1 MAKKA
6 KTVLSLKS
14 SEALDYFMSTC
25 QFHAFELPEY
35 FDFTQVLDFVRKSI
49 GNKPYCECV
58 VESASGMQYVNF
70 DIMLNKDGHYAVRP
84 LTLSNPYL
92 YYFIAREICQAKN
105 WTAIKECFKHYNVP
119 TITSCA
125 IPVIPEEV
133 ESFHESTTVFNWWN
147 EVEQKSI
154 ELSMEYRYM
163 FVTDI
168 TNCYGAINPETI
180 DWALSMKDT
189 PYVTDKNHEMAHNLI
204 TYLRDIQQGRNMGI
218 PQGSNLYNMI
228 AEIILGYCDLLLY
241 QQLEGIKEDY
251 KIIRYRDDYRIYCN
265 DRDTLEQISY
275 TLQRVLESL
284 NLRMNS
290 SKTKISDSIIT
301 DSIKHDKLW
310 YIENTP
316 IFNKKGVDFDSVEKH
331 LLYILLFGRK
341 FPNGGQIRTLLSD
354 LDGRIEKHLK
364 SCKEKWEDVF
374 IEIFDDPMPGH
385 EKAFMEEKKKKQIH
399 NNYIPGGSIKAMCA
413 IIAQIALEN
422 VDACH
427 YALKVASRLI
437 DSLNDEKLKQDIR
450 NKLFAR
456 MIGRPNSTYT
466 ELWLQNMT
474 YQYDKRARKCP
485 YTARLCK
492 VVMGDKHDLWNN
504 SWLKPEFT
512 QGFDQSSIVNQETL
526 AKVTPIITFRERRQY
541 ESLNINEE

>member
-14 SEALDYFMSTC
+14 SEALEYFMSTR

-35 FDFTQVLDFVRKSI
+35 FDFTQVLDYVRKSI
-49 GNKPYCECV
+49 GNKSYEECV
-58 VESASGMQYVNF
+58 TQSAADLQNVNF

-105 WTAIKECFKHYNVP
+105 WKAIKECFKHYNVP

-125 IPVIPEEV
+125 IPVIPDEV
-133 ESFHESTTVFNWWN
+133 ECFHESTTVFNWWN

-168 TNCYGAINPETI
+168 TNCYGTINPETI

-241 QQLEGIKEDY
+241 QKLEGIKEDY

-265 DRDTLEQISY
+265 DRDALEQISY

-284 NLRMNS
+284 NFRMNS

-301 DSIKHDKLW
+301 DSIKRDKLW

-364 SCKEKWEDVF
+364 CIVWEDVVL
-374 IEIFDDPMPGH
+374 EIFDDPMPGH
-385 EKAFMEEKKKKQIH
+385 EKEFMEEKKKQIH

-474 YQYDKRARKCP
+474 YQADKHAHKCP
-485 YTARLCK
+485 YSARLCK
-492 VVMGDKHDLWNN
+492 VVMGDKHELWNN
-504 SWLKPEFT
+504 SWLKPSLT
-512 QGFDQSSIVNQETL
+512 KGFDQSSIVNQETL

-541 ESLNINEE
+541 EMLHFD

>member
-6 KTVLSLKS
+6 KTVLTLKS
-14 SEALDYFMSTC
+14 NEALDYFMSTR

-49 GNKPYCECV
+49 GNKSYDECV
-58 VESASGMQYVNF
+58 IESASSMQDVNF

-105 WTAIKECFKHYNVP
+105 WTAIKICFKHYNVP

-133 ESFHESTTVFNWWN
+133 ESFHESTTVLNWWN
-147 EVEQKSI
+147 KVEQKSI

-168 TNCYGAINPETI
+168 TNCYGTINPETI

-189 PYVTDKNHEMAHNLI
+189 PYATDKNHEMAGNLI
-204 TYLRDIQQGRNMGI
+204 NYLRDIQQGRNMGI

-241 QQLEGIKEDY
+241 QKLEDMKEDY

-265 DRDTLEQISY
+265 DRDALEQISY
-275 TLQRVLESL
+275 ALQSVLESL
-284 NLRMNS
+284 NFRMNS

-341 FPNGGQIRTLLSD
+341 FPNGGQIRTMLSD
-354 LDGRIEKHLK
+354 LDGRIEEHLK
-364 SCKEKWEDVF
+364 PREVEWEDVNLG
-374 IEIFDDPMPGH
+374 IDD
-385 EKAFMEEKKKKQIH
+385 EKEPADANNEKLIVQ
-399 NNYIPGGSIKAMCA
+399 NNYIPGGGVEAMCA
-413 IIAQIALEN
+413 ITAQIALEN

-437 DSLNDEKLKQDIR
+437 DSLKDEKLKQKIR

-474 YQYDKRARKCP
+474 YQADKKSRKCP

-492 VVMGDKHDLWNN
+492 VVMGNKHDLWNN
-504 SWLKPEFT
+504 SWLKPSLT
-512 QGFDQSSIVNQETL
+512 KGFDQSSIVNQETL

-541 ESLNINEE
+541 ESLTIDD

>member
-14 SEALDYFMSTC
+14 SEALDYFMSTR

-49 GNKPYCECV
+49 GNKPYGECV
-58 VESASGMQYVNF
+58 VESASGMQDVNF

-125 IPVIPEEV
+125 IPVIPDEV

-168 TNCYGAINPETI
+168 TNCYGTINPETI

-189 PYVTDKNHEMAHNLI
+189 SYVTDKNHEMAHNLI

-228 AEIILGYCDLLLY
+228 AEIILGYCDLLLF

-265 DRDTLEQISY
+265 DRDVLEQISY

-284 NLRMNS
+284 NFRMNS

-301 DSIKHDKLW
+301 DSIKRDKLW

-354 LDGRIEKHLK
+354 IDGRIEKHLK
-364 SCKEKWEDVF
+364 NLKWEEVELNLEF
-374 IEIFDDPMPGH
+374 CVDPMPGH
-385 EKAFMEEKKKKQIH
+385 EKEFMGEKK
-399 NNYIPGGSIKAMCA
+399 NNAQNSYIPGGSIMAMCA
-413 IIAQIALEN
+413 IAAQIALEN

-450 NKLFAR
+450 NKFFAR

-474 YQYDKRARKCP
+474 YQYDKRAHRCP
-485 YTARLCK
+485 YSARLCK

-504 SWLKPEFT
+504 SWLKPNLT
-512 QGFDQSSIVNQETL
+512 KGFDQSSIVNQETL

-541 ESLNINEE
+541 EGIVQ

>member
-14 SEALDYFMSTC
+14 SEALDYFMSTR

-58 VESASGMQYVNF
+58 VESASGMQDVNF

-84 LTLSNPYL
+84 ITLSNPYL

-105 WTAIKECFKHYNVP
+105 WIAIKECFKHYNVP

-125 IPVIPEEV
+125 IPVIPDEV

-168 TNCYGAINPETI
+168 TNCYGTINPETI

-241 QQLEGIKEDY
+241 QQLEGIKEGY

-265 DRDTLEQISY
+265 DRDALEHISY

-284 NLRMNS
+284 NFRMNS

-316 IFNKKGVDFDSVEKH
+316 IFNKKGVDFGSVEKH

-341 FPNGGQIRTLLSD
+341 FPNGGQIRTMLSD
-354 LDGRIEKHLK
+354 LDERIEKHLK
-364 SCKEKWEDVF
+364 SIVWEDVDLDF
-374 IEIFDDPMPGH
+374 CVDPMPGY
-385 EKAFMEEKKKKQIH
+385 EKEFMEEKKKNHLH

-437 DSLNDEKLKQDIR
+437 DSLNDEKLKLDIR

-474 YQYDKRARKCP
+474 YQADKRAHKCP
-485 YTARLCK
+485 YSARLCK
-492 VVMGDKHDLWNN
+492 VVIGDKQELWNN
-504 SWLKPEFT
+504 SWLKPSLT
-512 QGFDQSSIVNQETL
+512 KGFNQSSIVNQETL
-526 AKVTPIITFRERRQY
+526 SKVTPIITFRERRQY
-541 ESLNINEE
+541 ESLNIDKE

>member
-14 SEALDYFMSTC
+14 SEALDYFMSTR

-35 FDFTQVLDFVRKSI
+35 FDFTQVLDYVRKSI
-49 GNKPYCECV
+49 GNKSYDECIIQ
-58 VESASGMQYVNF
+58 SAADLQNVNF
-70 DIMLNKDGHYAVRP
+70 DIMLNKDGRYAVRP
-84 LTLSNPYL
+84 LMLSNPFL

-105 WTAIKECFKHYNVP
+105 WTAIKNCFKHYRVP

-125 IPVIPEEV
+125 LPVIPDEV
-133 ESFHESTTVFNWWN
+133 ESFHESTIILNWWN

-154 ELSMEYRYM
+154 ELSMDYRYM

-168 TNCYGAINPETI
+168 TNCYGTINPETI

-189 PYVTDKNHEMAHNLI
+189 PYATDKNHAMARNLI

-218 PQGSNLYNMI
+218 PQGSNIYNLI
-228 AEIILGYCDLLLY
+228 AEIILGYSDLLLH
-241 QQLEGIKEDY
+241 QQLESMKVDY
-251 KIIRYRDDYRIYCN
+251 KVLRYRDDYRIFCN

-275 TLQRVLESL
+275 VLQRVLESL
-284 NLRMNS
+284 NFRMNS
-290 SKTKISDSIIT
+290 NKTKISDSIIT
-301 DSIKHDKLW
+301 DSIKRDKLW

-341 FPNGGQIRTLLSD
+341 FPNGGQIRIMLSD
-354 LDGRIEKHLK
+354 LDKRIEKHLK
-364 SCKEKWEDVF
+364 SLEWEDVELNLEF
-374 IEIFDDPMPGH
+374 CVDPMPGH
-385 EKAFMEEKKKKQIH
+385 EKDFMEERKKDIQ
-399 NNYIPGGSIKAMCA
+399 NNYIPGGSVEPMCA
-413 IIAQIALEN
+413 IAAQIALEN

-437 DSLNDEKLKQDIR
+437 DSLNDEKLKQQLR
-450 NKLFAR
+450 KKLYNR

-474 YQYDKRARKCP
+474 YQADKHAHKCP
-485 YTARLCK
+485 YSARLCK

-504 SWLKPEFT
+504 SWLKPELT
-512 QGFDQSSIVNQETL
+512 IGFDQSSIVNQETL
-526 AKVTPIITFRERRQY
+526 AKVTPIITFRERRTY
-541 ESLNINEE
+541 EGLSIIDN

>member
-14 SEALDYFMSTC
+14 SEALDYFMSTR

-35 FDFTQVLDFVRKSI
+35 FDFTQVLDFVRKAI
-49 GNKPYCECV
+49 GNKPYNECV
-58 VESASGMQYVNF
+58 AQSASEMKDVNF

-92 YYFIAREICQAKN
+92 YYFIAREICQVKN
-105 WTAIKECFKHYNVP
+105 WKAIKECFKHYNVP

-168 TNCYGAINPETI
+168 TNCYGTINPETI
-180 DWALSMKDT
+180 DWALSMKET
-189 PYVTDKNHEMAHNLI
+189 AYATDKNHEMARNLI

-218 PQGSNLYNMI
+218 PQGSNLFNMI

-241 QQLEGIKEDY
+241 QKLEDIEEDY

-265 DRDTLEQISY
+265 DRDALEQISY
-275 TLQRVLESL
+275 VLQRVLESL
-284 NLRMNS
+284 NFRMNS

-301 DSIKHDKLW
+301 DSIKRDKLW

-341 FPNGGQIRTLLSD
+341 FPNGGQIRTMLSD

-364 SCKEKWEDVF
+364 PREVEWEDVDLD
-374 IEIFDDPMPGH
+374 IED
-385 EKAFMEEKKKKQIH
+385 EKEPADANNEKIIVQ
-399 NNYIPGGSIKAMCA
+399 NNYIPGGGIEAMCA
-413 IIAQIALEN
+413 ITAQIALEN

-437 DSLNDEKLKQDIR
+437 DSLKDEKLKQKIR

-466 ELWLQNMT
+466 ELWLQIMT
-474 YQYDKRARKCP
+474 YQADKKARKCP

-504 SWLKPEFT
+504 SWLKPNLT
-512 QGFDQSSIVNQETL
+512 KGFDQSSIVNQETL

-541 ESLNINEE
+541 EMLHFD

>member
-14 SEALDYFMSTC
+14 SEALDYFMSTR

-35 FDFTQVLDFVRKSI
+35 FDFTQVLDFVRKAI
-49 GNKPYCECV
+49 GNKPYGECV
-58 VESASGMQYVNF
+58 VESASGMQDVNF

-105 WTAIKECFKHYNVP
+105 WKAIKECFKYYNVP

-168 TNCYGAINPETI
+168 TNCYGTINPETI

-189 PYVTDKNHEMAHNLI
+189 PYVTDKNHEMARNLI

-241 QQLEGIKEDY
+241 QKLEGIKEDY

-265 DRDTLEQISY
+265 DRDALEQISY

-284 NLRMNS
+284 NFRMNS

-301 DSIKHDKLW
+301 DSIKRDKLW

-364 SCKEKWEDVF
+364 SLEWEDVVL
-374 IEIFDDPMPGH
+374 EILDDPMPGH
-385 EKAFMEEKKKKQIH
+385 EKEFMEEKKKQIH

-413 IIAQIALEN
+413 IAAQIALEN

-450 NKLFAR
+450 NKFFAR

-474 YQYDKRARKCP
+474 YQADKHAHKCP
-485 YTARLCK
+485 YSARLCK

-504 SWLKPEFT
+504 SWLKPELT
-512 QGFDQSSIVNQETL
+512 QDFDQSSIVNQETL
-526 AKVTPIITFRERRQY
+526 VKVTPIITFRERRQY
-541 ESLNINEE
+541 EMLHFD

>member
-1 MAKKA
+1 MVKKA
-6 KTVLSLKS
+6 KTVLTLKS
-14 SEALDYFMSTC
+14 SEALDYFMSTR

-35 FDFTQVLDFVRKSI
+35 FDFTQVLDFVRKSV
-49 GNKPYCECV
+49 GNKPYGECV
-58 VESASGMQYVNF
+58 VGSASEMKDVNF
-70 DIMLNKDGHYAVRP
+70 DIMLNKDGHYGVRP

-92 YYFIAREICQAKN
+92 YYFIAREICQPEN
-105 WTAIKECFKHYNVP
+105 WTAIKVCFKHYNVP
-119 TITSCA
+119 TIISCA
-125 IPVIPEEV
+125 IPVIPDEV

-154 ELSMEYRYM
+154 ELSMDYRYM

-168 TNCYGAINPETI
+168 TNCYGTINPETI

-189 PYVTDKNHEMAHNLI
+189 PYTTDKNHDMARNLI
-204 TYLRDIQQGRNMGI
+204 NYLRDIQQGRNMGI

-228 AEIILGYCDLLLY
+228 AEIILGYSDLLLF
-241 QQLEGIKEDY
+241 QQLENIDVDY
-251 KIIRYRDDYRIYCN
+251 KVIRYRDDYRIFCN
-265 DRDTLEQISY
+265 DSDALEQISY

-284 NLRMNS
+284 NFRMNS

-301 DSIKHDKLW
+301 DSIRHDKLW

-316 IFNKKGVDFDSVEKH
+316 IFSKKGVDFDSVEKH

-364 SCKEKWEDVF
+364 SRKEKWGDVELNLDF
-374 IEIFDDPMPGH
+374 CVDPKPGF
-385 EKAFMEEKKKKQIH
+385 EKEFMEQKKKHAQR
-399 NNYIPGGSIKAMCA
+399 NYIPGGSVEAMCA
-413 IIAQIALEN
+413 IAAQIALEN

-437 DSLNDEKLKQDIR
+437 DSLEDEKVKQRIR
-450 NKLFAR
+450 NKLYDR

-474 YQYDKRARKCP
+474 YQADKRARKCP
-485 YTARLCK
+485 YGARLCK
-492 VVMGDKHDLWNN
+492 VVMGNKHDLWNN
-504 SWLKPEFT
+504 SWLKT
-512 QGFDQSSIVNQETL
+512 GLTKGFDQSSIVNQETL

-541 ESLNINEE
+541 DGQIIEV

>member
-14 SEALDYFMSTC
+14 SEALDYFMSTR

-49 GNKPYCECV
+49 GSKPYSECV
-58 VESASGMQYVNF
+58 VESASGMQDVNF

-92 YYFIAREICQAKN
+92 YYFIAREICQVKN
-105 WTAIKECFKHYNVP
+105 WKAIKECFKHYNVP

-154 ELSMEYRYM
+154 ELSMVYRYM

-168 TNCYGAINPETI
+168 TNCYGTINPESI
-180 DWALSMKDT
+180 AWALSMKDT
-189 PYVTDKNHEMAHNLI
+189 PYATDNNHEMAHNLI
-204 TYLRDIQQGRNMGI
+204 TCLRDIQQGRNMGI

-265 DRDTLEQISY
+265 DRDALEQISY

-284 NLRMNS
+284 NFRMNS

-301 DSIKHDKLW
+301 DSIKRDKLW

-341 FPNGGQIRTLLSD
+341 FPNGGQIRTLLGD

-364 SCKEKWEDVF
+364 SIVWEDVVL
-374 IEIFDDPMPGH
+374 EIFDDPMPGH
-385 EKAFMEEKKKKQIH
+385 EKEFMEEKKKQIH

-474 YQYDKRARKCP
+474 YQADKKARKCP

-504 SWLKPEFT
+504 SWLKPNLT
-512 QGFDQSSIVNQETL
+512 KGFDQSSIVNQETL

-541 ESLNINEE
+541 EGIVE

>member
-14 SEALDYFMSTC
+14 SEALDYFMSTR

-35 FDFTQVLDFVRKSI
+35 FDFTQVLDFVRKAI
-49 GNKPYCECV
+49 GNKPYKECV
-58 VESASGMQYVNF
+58 AQSASEMKDVNF

-92 YYFIAREICQAKN
+92 YYFIAREMCQARN
-105 WTAIKECFKHYNVP
+105 WTAIKECFKHYKVP

-125 IPVIPEEV
+125 ISVVPDEV
-133 ESFHESTTVFNWWN
+133 ESFHESTTVLNWWN

-168 TNCYGAINPETI
+168 TNCYGTINPETI

-189 PYVTDKNHEMAHNLI
+189 PYVTNKNHEMAHNLI

-265 DRDTLEQISY
+265 DRDALEQISY

-284 NLRMNS
+284 NFRMNS

-301 DSIKHDKLW
+301 DSIKRDKLW

-364 SCKEKWEDVF
+364 SLEWEDVVL
-374 IEIFDDPMPGH
+374 EILDDPMPGH
-385 EKAFMEEKKKKQIH
+385 EKEFMEEKKKQIH

-413 IIAQIALEN
+413 IAAQIALEN

-450 NKLFAR
+450 NKFFAR

-474 YQYDKRARKCP
+474 YQADKHAHKCP
-485 YTARLCK
+485 YSARLCK

-504 SWLKPEFT
+504 SWLKPELT
-512 QGFDQSSIVNQETL
+512 QDFDQSSIVNQETL

-541 ESLNINEE
+541 EMLHFD

>member
-6 KTVLSLKS
+6 KTVLTFKS
-14 SEALDYFMSTC
+14 NEALDYFMSTR

-49 GNKPYCECV
+49 GNKSYDECV
-58 VESASGMQYVNF
+58 IESASSMQDVNF

-105 WTAIKECFKHYNVP
+105 WTAIKNCFKHYNVP

-133 ESFHESTTVFNWWN
+133 ESFHESTTVLNWWN
-147 EVEQKSI
+147 KVEQKSI

-168 TNCYGAINPETI
+168 TNCYGTINPETI

-189 PYVTDKNHEMAHNLI
+189 PYATDKNHEMAGNLI
-204 TYLRDIQQGRNMGI
+204 NYLRDIQQGRNMGI

-241 QQLEGIKEDY
+241 QKLEDIKEDY

-265 DRDTLEQISY
+265 DRDALEQISY
-275 TLQRVLESL
+275 ALQSVLESL
-284 NLRMNS
+284 NFRMNS

-341 FPNGGQIRTLLSD
+341 FPNGGQIRTMLSD
-354 LDGRIEKHLK
+354 LDGRIEEHLK
-364 SCKEKWEDVF
+364 PREVEWEDVNLG
-374 IEIFDDPMPGH
+374 IDD
-385 EKAFMEEKKKKQIH
+385 EKEPADANNEKLIVQ
-399 NNYIPGGSIKAMCA
+399 NNYIPGGGVEAMCA
-413 IIAQIALEN
+413 ITAQIALEN

-437 DSLNDEKLKQDIR
+437 DSLKDEKLKQKIR

-474 YQYDKRARKCP
+474 YQADKKSRKCP

-504 SWLKPEFT
+504 SWLKPCLT
-512 QGFDQSSIVNQETL
+512 KGFDQSSIVNQETL

-541 ESLNINEE
+541 ESLTIDD

>member
-1 MAKKA
+1 MTKKA
-6 KTVLSLKS
+6 MTVLSLKS
-14 SEALDYFMSTC
+14 NEALDYFMSTR

-49 GNKPYCECV
+49 GNKTYEKCV
-58 VESASGMQYVNF
+58 AQSANNMQDVNF
-70 DIMLNKDGHYAVRP
+70 DIMLNKDGRYAVRP
-84 LTLSNPYL
+84 LMLSNPFL

-105 WTAIKECFKHYNVP
+105 WTAIKNCFKHYRVP

-125 IPVIPEEV
+125 LPVIPDEV
-133 ESFHESTTVFNWWN
+133 ESFHESTTILNWWN

-154 ELSMEYRYM
+154 ELSMDYRYM

-168 TNCYGAINPETI
+168 SNCYGTINPETI

-189 PYVTDKNHEMAHNLI
+189 PYATNKNHTMARNLI

-228 AEIILGYCDLLLY
+228 AEIILGYSDLLLY
-241 QQLEGIKEDY
+241 QQLESIKVDY
-251 KIIRYRDDYRIYCN
+251 KILRYRDDYRIFCN
-265 DRDTLEQISY
+265 DRDALEQISY
-275 TLQRVLESL
+275 ILQRVLESL
-284 NLRMNS
+284 NFRMNS
-290 SKTKISDSIIT
+290 NKTKISDSIIT
-301 DSIKHDKLW
+301 DSIKRDKLW
-310 YIENTP
+310 YIDNTP

-341 FPNGGQIRTLLSD
+341 FPNGGQIRTMLSD
-354 LDGRIEKHLK
+354 LDKRIEKHLK
-364 SCKEKWEDVF
+364 SIEWEYVDLDFCV
-374 IEIFDDPMPGH
+374 DPMPGH
-385 EKAFMEEKKKKQIH
+385 EKEFMEERKKQIQ
-399 NNYIPGGSIKAMCA
+399 NKYIPGGSVEPMCA
-413 IIAQIALEN
+413 IAAQIALEN
-422 VDACH
+422 IDACH

-437 DSLNDEKLKQDIR
+437 DSLNDVRLKKQLR
-450 NKLFAR
+450 NKLYNR

-474 YQYDKRARKCP
+474 YQADKHANNCP

-512 QGFDQSSIVNQETL
+512 NGFDQSSIINQETL
-526 AKVTPIITFRERRQY
+526 VKVTPIITFRERRQY
-541 ESLNINEE
+541 ESLNVNEE

>member
-1 MAKKA
+1 MSKKA

-14 SEALDYFMSTC
+14 NEALDYFMSTR

-35 FDFTQVLDFVRKSI
+35 FDFTKVLDYVRKSI
-49 GNKPYCECV
+49 GNKSYDECLTQ
-58 VESASGMQYVNF
+58 SAADLQNVNF
-70 DIMLNKDGHYAVRP
+70 DIMLNKDGRYAVRP
-84 LTLSNPYL
+84 LMLSNPFL

-105 WTAIKECFKHYNVP
+105 WTAIKNCFKHYRMP

-125 IPVIPEEV
+125 LPVIPDEV
-133 ESFHESTTVFNWWN
+133 ESFHESTTILNWWN

-154 ELSMEYRYM
+154 ELSMDYRYM

-168 TNCYGAINPETI
+168 TNCYGTINPETI
-180 DWALSMKDT
+180 DWALSIKDT
-189 PYVTDKNHEMAHNLI
+189 PYATDKNHMMARNLI

-228 AEIILGYCDLLLY
+228 AEIILGYSDLLLY
-241 QQLEGIKEDY
+241 QQLESMKVDY
-251 KIIRYRDDYRIYCN
+251 KVLRYRDDYRIFCN
-265 DRDTLEQISY
+265 DRDALEQISY
-275 TLQRVLESL
+275 ILQRVLESL
-284 NLRMNS
+284 NFRMNS
-290 SKTKISDSIIT
+290 NKTKISDSIIT
-301 DSIKHDKLW
+301 DSIKRDKLW

-341 FPNGGQIRTLLSD
+341 FPNCGQIRTMLSD
-354 LDGRIEKHLK
+354 LDERIEKHLK
-364 SCKEKWEDVF
+364 SLEWEDVNLD
-374 IEIFDDPMPGH
+374 IDNDQ
-385 EKAFMEEKKKKQIH
+385 KKKEDKIDKSISQ
-399 NNYIPGGSIKAMCA
+399 NSYIPGGNVEPMCA
-413 IIAQIALEN
+413 IAAQIALEN

-437 DSLNDEKLKQDIR
+437 DSLKDEKLKQKIR

-474 YQYDKRARKCP
+474 YQADKKARKCP

-504 SWLKPEFT
+504 SWLKPNLT
-512 QGFDQSSIVNQETL
+512 KGFDQSSIVNQETL

>member
-14 SEALDYFMSTC
+14 SEALDYFMSTR

-49 GNKPYCECV
+49 GSKPYSECV
-58 VESASGMQYVNF
+58 VESASGMQDVNF

-92 YYFIAREICQAKN
+92 YYFIAREICQVKN
-105 WTAIKECFKHYNVP
+105 WKAIKECFKHYNVP

-154 ELSMEYRYM
+154 ELSMVYRYM

-168 TNCYGAINPETI
+168 TNCYGTINPESI
-180 DWALSMKDT
+180 AWALSMKDT
-189 PYVTDKNHEMAHNLI
+189 PYATDNNHEMAHNLI

-265 DRDTLEQISY
+265 DRDALEQISY

-284 NLRMNS
+284 NFRMNS

-301 DSIKHDKLW
+301 DSIKRDKLW

-341 FPNGGQIRTLLSD
+341 FPNGGQIRTLLGD

-364 SCKEKWEDVF
+364 SIVWEDVVL
-374 IEIFDDPMPGH
+374 EIFDDPMPGH
-385 EKAFMEEKKKKQIH
+385 EKEFMEEKKKQIH

-474 YQYDKRARKCP
+474 YQADKKARKCP

-504 SWLKPEFT
+504 SWLKPNLT
-512 QGFDQSSIVNQETL
+512 KGFDQSSIVNQETL

-541 ESLNINEE
+541 EGIVE

>member
-14 SEALDYFMSTC
+14 GEALDYFMSTR

-49 GNKPYCECV
+49 GNKSYEECV
-58 VESASGMQYVNF
+58 TQSVTDLQNVNF
-70 DIMLNKDGHYAVRP
+70 DIMLNKDGRYAVRP
-84 LTLSNPYL
+84 LTLSNPFL
-92 YYFIAREICQAKN
+92 YYFIAREICQTQN
-105 WTAIKECFKHYNVP
+105 WTAIKKCFKHYRIP

-125 IPVIPEEV
+125 LPVIPDEV
-133 ESFHESTTVFNWWN
+133 ESFHESTTILNWWN

-154 ELSMEYRYM
+154 ELSMDYRYM

-168 TNCYGAINPETI
+168 TNCYGTINPDTI
-180 DWALSMKDT
+180 NWALSMKDT
-189 PYVTDKNHEMAHNLI
+189 PYATDKNHTMACNLI

-228 AEIILGYCDLLLY
+228 AEMILGYSDLLLY
-241 QQLEGIKEDY
+241 QQLESMKVDY
-251 KIIRYRDDYRIYCN
+251 KVLRYRDDYRIFCN
-265 DRDTLEQISY
+265 DRDALEQISY
-275 TLQRVLESL
+275 ILQRVLESF
-284 NLRMNS
+284 NFRMNS
-290 SKTKISDSIIT
+290 NKTKISDSIIT
-301 DSIKHDKLW
+301 DSIKRDKLW

-341 FPNGGQIRTLLSD
+341 FPNGGQIKIMLSD
-354 LDGRIEKHLK
+354 LDKRIERHLK
-364 SCKEKWEDVF
+364 SLEWEDVDLD
-374 IEIFDDPMPGH
+374 IDDDQ
-385 EKAFMEEKKKKQIH
+385 EKNEDKIDKSVSQ
-399 NNYIPGGSIKAMCA
+399 NNYIPGGSVEAMCA
-413 IIAQIALEN
+413 VTAQIALEN

-437 DSLNDEKLKQDIR
+437 DSLKDEKTKQRIR
-450 NKLFAR
+450 NKLYTR

-474 YQYDKRARKCP
+474 YQADKHAHKCP
-485 YTARLCK
+485 YSARLCK

-504 SWLKPEFT
+504 SWLNPKLT

-541 ESLNINEE
+541 EGLSIEDN

>member
-6 KTVLSLKS
+6 KTVLTLKS
-14 SEALDYFMSTC
+14 NEALDYFMSTR

-49 GNKPYCECV
+49 GNKSYDECV
-58 VESASGMQYVNF
+58 IESASSMQDVNF

-105 WTAIKECFKHYNVP
+105 WTAIKICFKHYNVP

-133 ESFHESTTVFNWWN
+133 ESFHESTTVLNWWN
-147 EVEQKSI
+147 KVEQKSI

-168 TNCYGAINPETI
+168 TNCYGTINPETI

-189 PYVTDKNHEMAHNLI
+189 PYATDKNHEMAGNLI
-204 TYLRDIQQGRNMGI
+204 NYLRDIQQGRNMGI

-241 QQLEGIKEDY
+241 QKLEDMKEDY

-265 DRDTLEQISY
+265 DRDALEQISY
-275 TLQRVLESL
+275 ALQSVLESL
-284 NLRMNS
+284 NFRMNS

-341 FPNGGQIRTLLSD
+341 FPNGGQIRTMLSD
-354 LDGRIEKHLK
+354 LDGRIEEHLK
-364 SCKEKWEDVF
+364 PREVEWEDVNLG
-374 IEIFDDPMPGH
+374 IDD
-385 EKAFMEEKKKKQIH
+385 EKEPADANNEKLIVQ
-399 NNYIPGGSIKAMCA
+399 NNYIPGGGVEAMCA
-413 IIAQIALEN
+413 ITAQIALEN

-437 DSLNDEKLKQDIR
+437 DSLKDEKLKQKIR

-474 YQYDKRARKCP
+474 YQADKKSRKCP

-492 VVMGDKHDLWNN
+492 VVMGNKHDLWNN
-504 SWLKPEFT
+504 SWLKSSLT
-512 QGFDQSSIVNQETL
+512 KGFDQSSIVNKETL

-541 ESLNINEE
+541 ESLTIDD

>member
-14 SEALDYFMSTC
+14 SEALDYFMSTR

-168 TNCYGAINPETI
+168 TNCYGTINPETI

-228 AEIILGYCDLLLY
+228 AEIILGYCDLLLF

-265 DRDTLEQISY
+265 DRDVLEQISY

-284 NLRMNS
+284 NFRMNS

-364 SCKEKWEDVF
+364 SLEWEDVVL
-374 IEIFDDPMPGH
+374 EIFDDPMPGH
-385 EKAFMEEKKKKQIH
+385 EKEFMEEKKKKHLH

-427 YALKVASRLI
+427 YALKVVSRLI

-485 YTARLCK
+485 YSARLCK

-512 QGFDQSSIVNQETL
+512 QGFNQSSIVNQETL

>member
-14 SEALDYFMSTC
+14 NEALDYFMSTR

-49 GNKPYCECV
+49 GNKSYDECV
-58 VESASGMQYVNF
+58 IESASGMQDVNF

-125 IPVIPEEV
+125 IPVIPDEV

-154 ELSMEYRYM
+154 ELSLEYRYM

-168 TNCYGAINPETI
+168 TNCYGTINPETI

-241 QQLEGIKEDY
+241 QKLEGIKEDY

-265 DRDTLEQISY
+265 DRDALEQISY

-284 NLRMNS
+284 NFRMNS

-341 FPNGGQIRTLLSD
+341 FPNGGQIRTMLSD
-354 LDGRIEKHLK
+354 LDGRIEEHLK
-364 SCKEKWEDVF
+364 PREVEWEDVNLG
-374 IEIFDDPMPGH
+374 IDD
-385 EKAFMEEKKKKQIH
+385 EKEPADANNEKLIVQ
-399 NNYIPGGSIKAMCA
+399 NNYIPGGGVEAMCA
-413 IIAQIALEN
+413 ITAQIALEN

-427 YALKVASRLI
+427 YALKVASRLV
-437 DSLNDEKLKQDIR
+437 DSLNDKKLKQEIR

-474 YQYDKRARKCP
+474 YQADKHAHKCP
-485 YTARLCK
+485 YSARLCK

-504 SWLKPEFT
+504 SWLKPSLT
-512 QGFDQSSIVNQETL
+512 KGFDQSSIVNQETL